1 MSRGPGRVQSGGAAL
16 CVALSF
22 FHISNGARFKSHNWQ
37 AVAFV
42 GFFKNVMIPLAESID
57 LSNDANVRDDFHLT
71 FD

>member
-22 FHISNGARFKSHNWQ
+22 FHISNGARFKSHDWQ
-37 AVAFV
+37 LFCE
-42 GFFKNVMIPLAESID
+42 NVMILLAESID